1 MNTIYIKVKNIYG
14 NMNAYPDCET
24 GKLFAQLTGK
34 KTFSTTDMQTM
45 QKLGFEV
52 RFSKQVNTI
61 EELIRA

>member
-1 MNTIYIKVKNIYG
+1 MKLIRISANTRELIMG
-14 NMNAYPDCET
+14 ET
-24 GKLFAQLTGK
+24 RKLFAQLTGK